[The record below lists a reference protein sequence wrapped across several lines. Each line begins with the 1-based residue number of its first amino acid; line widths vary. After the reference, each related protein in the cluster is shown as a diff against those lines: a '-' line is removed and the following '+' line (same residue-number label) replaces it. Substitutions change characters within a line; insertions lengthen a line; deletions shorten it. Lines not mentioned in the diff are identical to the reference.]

1 MKLRLLILTLIVFG
15 VSQIGFCETPDAVQ
29 TAAAPENSEL
39 FSALIKFATVM
50 FAVMLSSFAIFVGLS
65 IWNAIL
71 NRSRSKTIDYE
82 ATLKEPQSVD
92 EAILFFIQKNKLK

>member
-39 FSALIKFATVM
+39 FSALIK
-50 FAVMLSSFAIFVGLS
+50 L
-65 IWNAIL
+65 
-71 NRSRSKTIDYE
+71 
-82 ATLKEPQSVD
+82 
-92 EAILFFIQKNKLK
+92 